1 MVQDGLIDAILF
13 TWYLVPENFVQVIR
27 PRLAKMFGL
36 PLSLVM
42 PTHLKDCAVKRLA
55 ANGVIDGETFG
66 SGSDSNAEGSDST
79 EGGFLQ
85 NRFFQLRHL
94 AKEGFKRQAKASESI
109 EAALARHPVLKQ
121 ADQYLLCLSQK
132 LGEKDYFFGK
142 TPGLLDAVVYGHLSL
157 VIRVNLPHNTLRRLI
172 ATKYINLAEHCARV
186 HARLRPPTI
195 ASSQGLVAGLGS
207 YVKQTVAEYTT
218 LPDISIPNMKDS
230 PETVNNV
237 RTIVGALCVFVGYII
252 YNGVLSTQNVETDGP
267 DKMSLESPSVGG
279 ILDAV
284 EPADINNSVFD
295 G

>member
-1 MVQDGLIDAILF
+1 
-13 TWYLVPENFVQVIR
+13 
-27 PRLAKMFGL
+27 
-36 PLSLVM
+36 
-42 PTHLKDCAVKRLA
+42 DCAVKRLA
-55 ANGVIDGETFG
+55 ANGIIDGET
-66 SGSDSNAEGSDST
+66 SGSSSGSNAEGSDPT
-79 EGGFLQ
+79 EGRFLQ
-85 NRFFQLRHL
+85 NKFAQLRNL
-94 AKEGFKRQAKASESI
+94 AKEGFKRQAKTFESI
-109 EAALARHPVLKQ
+109 DATLARHPVLKQ
-121 ADQYLLCLSQK
+121 ADQYLSCLSQK

-142 TPGLLDAVVYGHLSL
+142 TPSLLDAVVYGHLSL

-218 LPDISIPNMKDS
+218 LPDLSIPNIKDS

-237 RTIVGALCVFVGYII
+237 RAVVGALCVFVGYII
-252 YNGVLSTQNVETDGP
+252 YNGVLSTQNAKTSGP
-267 DKMSLESPSVGG
+267 DKMLLESPSVSG

-284 EPADINNSVFD
+284 EPAEIRNNVYS